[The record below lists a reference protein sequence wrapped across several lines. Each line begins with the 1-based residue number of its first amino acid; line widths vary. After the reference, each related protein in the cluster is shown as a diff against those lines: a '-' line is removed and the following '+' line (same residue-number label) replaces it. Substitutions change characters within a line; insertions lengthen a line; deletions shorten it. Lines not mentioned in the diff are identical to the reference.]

1 MKTPAL
7 DAWRRELAAGQRT
20 KYDFDP
26 LWRAAC
32 QEMNALEAPTPG
44 LAQFFLSEA
53 HRIIQSAR
61 ASERGSTVPSRPA
74 AKRVVDDR
82 KGGVA

>member
-1 MKTPAL
+1 MIKTPAL

-32 QEMNALEAPTPG
+32 RESDALDLQSIPRLAEVG
-44 LAQFFLSEA
+44 LRDAR
-53 HRIIQSAR
+53 RIIRNAITATQA
-61 ASERGSTVPSRPA
+61 AS
-74 AKRVVDDR
+74 
-82 KGGVA
+82 

>member
-1 MKTPAL
+1 MKTRAL

-32 QEMNALEAPTPG
+32 DEMNALEAVAAG
-44 LAQFFLSEA
+44 LPQLARQFQRDA
-53 HRIIQSAR
+53 YRII
-61 ASERGSTVPSRPA
+61 TTA
-74 AKRVVDDR
+74 AKRQR
-82 KGGVA
+82 GVA